1 MLAESTA
8 GRIASQERYCHFVT
22 ADGLYV
28 FTDGIEPLLEP
39 SAFGQTSLRA
49 SHENESGLFS
59 GDHLAVTKWANLAPG
74 HDRRC
79 VSVTLPI
86 HDRVGETSSSSRSNR
101 DEKSALLECADL
113 LHMLL
118 RHTAPVV
125 EPAESDLAAA
135 VRDLGEVITEA
146 TESGFRV
153 PSRMA
158 LSNAEQ
164 LLHAMHKVTPRRFEV
179 YPTPDGGVAIDA
191 PSGRGSSVLML
202 CDSAGGVICLVNLR
216 GRQVSRTYSST
227 DKLPDTFVREA
238 LFELELEGN

>member
-8 GRIASQERYCHFVT
+8 GRIASEERYCHFVT

-164 LLHAMHKVTPRRFEV
+164 LLHAMHKGHSKT
-179 YPTPDGGVAIDA
+179 
-191 PSGRGSSVLML
+191 
-202 CDSAGGVICLVNLR
+202 LR
-216 GRQVSRTYSST
+216 GVSHSRWRRCNRRSEWSRQLSSHA
-227 DKLPDTFVREA
+227 VR
-238 LFELELEGN
+238 LCRRCDLSSELARSPSKQDLLQHG